1 MLAIKKTVILWLL
14 ALIMTHV
21 PPETQ
26 RVQAQSVIPAFPVI
40 SRLDVRDLGFSQYL
54 SDVENARR
62 RIFNRNRNGETPE
75 ALAEALTIYA
85 YIPAETD
92 TVFSLAARCNIP
104 YAALATLNH
113 IAHPGSFEEGLPLLL
128 PSVPGVFI
136 PENPESDLE
145 QILASSRGDS
155 GGIPLTITRE
165 GRQETFFFIPGAD
178 FTPTERTFFL
188 NFNFRF
194 PLRSYRISSPF
205 GMRRNPV
212 TGNMRLHEGLD
223 LAAPAGTEVF
233 ATREGVVTDLG
244 EDPIYGKYIVIR
256 HGDNWASLYGH
267 LSVIGAS
274 LNGRV
279 NTGSLIGRVG
289 STGQSTGPHL
299 HFELRRNGQAQDPGK
314 LLFQAP

>member
-1 MLAIKKTVILWLL
+1 MVTQ
-14 ALIMTHV
+14 V
-21 PPETQ
+21 PPE
-26 RVQAQSVIPAFPVI
+26 AQDVLPVFPVI
-40 SRLDVRDLGFSQYL
+40 SRLDVRDIGFSQYL

-62 RIFNRNRNGETPE
+62 RIFNRNRTNEAPE

-85 YIPAETD
+85 YNPGETD

-104 YAALATLNH
+104 YAALVTLNR
-113 IAHPGSFEEGLPLLL
+113 IAHPGSFEAGLPLLL

-136 PENPESDLE
+136 PETPESDLE
-145 QILASSRGDS
+145 QILASSRERD
-155 GGIPLTITRE
+155 GGIPVTVTRR
-165 GRQETFFFIPGAD
+165 GQRETFLFIPGAD

-194 PLRSYRISSPF
+194 PLQNYRITSAF

-223 LAAPAGTEVF
+223 LAAPEGTEVF
-233 ATREGVVTDLG
+233 AARDGVVTDRG

-267 LSVIGAS
+267 LSVIGVT
-274 LNGRV
+274 LNSRLR
-279 NTGSLIGRVG
+279 TGDPIGRVG

-314 LLFQAP
+314 LLFQGPSR